1 MNLLFPKAASW
12 RRLQRSC
19 GVALLSV
26 SLLAPGLPQ
35 AQPSGIPS
43 MGAASSSELSPALE
57 NLLGN
62 AIMEQ
67 GRRDPTYINDP
78 DVRQYLLSMGAK
90 LSAHASGLEQPIQV
104 FGVRDP
110 QINAF
115 ALPGGYVGVNSGLV
129 VQSESESELASVVA
143 HEIAH
148 VGQRHIA
155 RGMTRES
162 QSGTIMMASIA
173 AALLAAMAGS
183 GDLAMGVAAFGQ
195 AAAIDQQLGF
205 SRQAEQEADRLGLE
219 MMRKAGYDPRGM
231 ARMFGRL
238 MSVSRLNESMAGS
251 GYHSSHPQSVQR
263 MSDIENRVRE
273 APQQP
278 HNDSADYLFVRAKL
292 RVLQAKD
299 ARSQRDARESLQHEA
314 SNSTGVAQA
323 AAWYG
328 LAYAELTRN
337 ELDAASAALAKA
349 QATKAVSPHLVQMQ
363 IQLALRQG
371 ANATQLAR
379 DAWRDWP
386 DSQGVAL
393 LLAEALQKADND
405 REAVTFLEER
415 VRQWP
420 DEPQFHERLA
430 QAYERVGEA
439 VKARRAMARY
449 YELVGAIPTAVAQ
462 LRQARDL
469 TDDFYLQSELDTRIR
484 ELRQRLDMERDLLK
498 RFRT

>member
-1 MNLLFPKAASW
+1 MTTDSPFRIESSW
-12 RRLQRSC
+12 RRLRRSATA
-19 GVALLSV
+19 VLLSS
-26 SLLAPGLPQ
+26 SLLTPGLPQ
-35 AQPSGIPS
+35 AQPAGIPS
-43 MGAASSSELSPALE
+43 MGTASSTELSPALE
-57 NLLGN
+57 TLLGK

-78 DVRQYLLSMGAK
+78 DVRQYLAAMGAK
-90 LSAHASGLEQPIQV
+90 LSGQASGLGQPVQV

-148 VGQRHIA
+148 VAQRHIA
-155 RGMTRES
+155 RGMTQGS
-162 QSGTIMMASIA
+162 QSNTIMMASIA

-219 MMRKAGYDPRGM
+219 MMRKAGFDPRGM

-238 MSVSRLNESMAGS
+238 SSVSRLNESMSGG
-251 GYHSSHPQSVQR
+251 GYHSTHPLSVQR

-273 APQQP
+273 LPQQSRE
-278 HNDSADYLFVRAKL
+278 DGGDYLFVRAKL
-292 RVLQAKD
+292 RVIQAKD
-299 ARSQRDARESLQHEA
+299 ARSQREVRETLQHEA
-314 SNSTGVAQA
+314 STRSGAAQA

-328 LAYAELTRN
+328 LAYAELVRG
-337 ELDAASAALAKA
+337 ELDAADKALA
-349 QATKAVSPHLVQMQ
+349 QASVVKSPHMAQMR
-363 IQLALRQG
+363 IQLALRRG
-371 ANATQLAR
+371 ADAVQMAR

-386 DSQGVAL
+386 QSQGVAL
-393 LLAEALQKADND
+393 LLAEALQKAGKDG
-405 REAVTFLEER
+405 EGVAFLEER
-415 VRQWP
+415 VGQWP
-420 DEPQFHERLA
+420 EEPQFHERLA
-430 QAYERVGEA
+430 QGYERLGEA
-439 VKARRAMARY
+439 VKARSTMATY
-449 YELVGAIPTAVAQ
+449 YEMVGALPTAVQQ
-462 LRQARDL
+462 LRQARNL

-484 ELRQRLDMERDLLK
+484 ELRERQDMERELLK
-498 RFRT
+498 RFKT